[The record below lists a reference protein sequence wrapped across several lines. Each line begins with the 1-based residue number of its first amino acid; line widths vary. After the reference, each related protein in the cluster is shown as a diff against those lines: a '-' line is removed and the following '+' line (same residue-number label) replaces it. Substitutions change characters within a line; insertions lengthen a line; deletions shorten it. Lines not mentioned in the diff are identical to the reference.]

1 LVKGKSYYAI
11 NGGRVRESKK
21 VTKRKLIRKGLE
33 KSFGTNQN
41 QYGKCK

>member
-1 LVKGKSYYAI
+1 MEG
-11 NGGRVRESKK
+11 ESEKVKK

-41 QYGKCK
+41 QYGNCK

>member
-21 VTKRKLIRKGLE
+21 VTQRKLIRKGLE

-41 QYGKCK
+41 QYEKCK